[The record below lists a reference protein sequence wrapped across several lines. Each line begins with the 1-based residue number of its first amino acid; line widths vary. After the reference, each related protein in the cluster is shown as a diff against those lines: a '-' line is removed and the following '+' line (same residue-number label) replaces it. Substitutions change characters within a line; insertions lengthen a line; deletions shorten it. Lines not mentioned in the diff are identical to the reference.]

1 MPIMSETRS
10 RASGHVPFLDR
21 QFLILCVTFAAMVTA
36 LAVWQAIEHGPD
48 PSIVV
53 VPLLSVAFSLYAWKR
68 FQRPMAVLQRMQRV
82 LLACGE
88 GDLHQRITHTAGLGE
103 VGKVAWELNEF
114 LDLVQ
119 NYVNEIT
126 TCFRMVAEGH
136 YYRQGLVHGM
146 PGQLRDSVQ
155 HINRAI
161 TTMDENARFVV
172 RNRLSSQLHALN
184 TGTLLGNLKGNQ
196 RDLVQVSREMDEVLQ
211 IAQQNRDGATRS
223 SEEVVRMGAALEHIN
238 DSMQCM
244 SAAAGE
250 LGEASS
256 SIGRTVQIIGEIT
269 DQTNL
274 LALNAAIEAA
284 RAGEVGRGFA
294 VVADEVR
301 KLAERTKAA
310 TTEIGQLINGFRDRV
325 GAMVEQTARV
335 GEESARVSGEVAA
348 FRAQFAA
355 VARSSEA
362 TITQLG
368 RAKDVSFASLAK
380 MDHVIYMQHAYVAME
395 TAGQGEEATA
405 VDLDHHQCGLGRWY
419 DGSGR
424 ALFGQTRAFAEI
436 ERPHAGVHAQVR
448 KALDAVRDGDS
459 RDDRTR
465 ERVVEALEA
474 AEDASASVIRLVEQ
488 MVREKHGA

>member
-1 MPIMSETRS
+1 MSDDHM
-10 RASGHVPFLDR
+10 RASGHIPFLDR
-21 QFLILCVTFAAMVTA
+21 QFLTLCVAFVAMVTA
-36 LAVWQAIEHGPD
+36 MAVWQAVEQGPELY
-48 PSIVV
+48 IVV
-53 VPLLSVAFSLYAWKR
+53 MPLISVAFSVYAWRR
-68 FQRPMAVLQRMQRV
+68 FQRPLTVLQRMQQV
-82 LLACGE
+82 LLACGD

-126 TCFRMVAEGH
+126 TCFRMVSEGH
-136 YYRQGLVHGM
+136 YYRRGLVHGM
-146 PGQLRDSVQ
+146 PGQFRDSVK
-155 HINRAI
+155 HINQAI
-161 TTMDENARFVV
+161 ATMDDNARFVV

-196 RDLVQVSREMDEVLQ
+196 RDLVHVSREMDEVLQ

-223 SEEVVRMGAALEHIN
+223 SDEVVRMGAALEHIN
-238 DSMQCM
+238 ESMQSM
-244 SAAAGE
+244 AGAAGE
-250 LGEASS
+250 LGDASS

-310 TTEIGQLINGFRDRV
+310 TTEIGQLISGFRERV

-335 GEESARVSGEVAA
+335 GDESARVSSEVAA

-355 VARSSEA
+355 VAQSSEA
-362 TITQLG
+362 TIAQLN

-405 VDLDHHQCGLGRWY
+405 VDLDHHQCGLGNWY
-419 DGSGR
+419 DGTGR
-424 ALFGQTRAFAEI
+424 ALFSQTRAFAEI
-436 ERPHAGVHAQVR
+436 ERPHANVHAQVR
-448 KALDAVRDGDS
+448 KALEAVRNGDS
-459 RDDRTR
+459 RDDGTR
-465 ERVVEALEA
+465 ERVVAALQA
-474 AEDASASVIRLVEQ
+474 AEEASAGVIRLVEQ